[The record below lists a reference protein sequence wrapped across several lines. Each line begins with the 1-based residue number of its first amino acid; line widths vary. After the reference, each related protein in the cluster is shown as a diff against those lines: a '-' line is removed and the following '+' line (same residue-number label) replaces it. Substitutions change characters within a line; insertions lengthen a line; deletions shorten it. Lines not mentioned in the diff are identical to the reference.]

1 MAIFSVQIEDADVP
15 RVLDALSASYGRRD
29 TVPNPDFDPNQPEDL
44 NLNLMEIANPE
55 SKAEFAN
62 RMVRRFLSEHVQAY
76 EVKQAKAA
84 ALLNVSTDISISD
97 PQV

>member
-44 NLNLMEIANPE
+44 NLNPVEIANPE
-55 SKAEFAN
+55 SKAEF
-62 RMVRRFLSEHVQAY
+62 
-76 EVKQAKAA
+76 AKAA